1 MRLCV
6 FGPHILLNT
15 RVQQIKHAVLP
26 DPIVRIRR
34 LRAHKRDAHRRAA
47 VAPRDVRV
55 LEPLA
60 VGKVVVA
67 LVAGL
72 DDFVELVQIDA
83 ERVAKF
89 GSVVLCEFDVEL
101 GSSCRYVVDVD
112 AVGRLG
118 YKDCVGKSFFVD
130 VGCRSL
136 VDVAEEHLSG
146 AACVSLYGN
155 TASHLIAIRISGA
168 PWR

>member
-26 DPIVRIRR
+26 DSIVRILR

-101 GSSCRYVVDVD
+101 GSSCRCVADAD
-112 AVGRLG
+112 AVAGLG
-118 YKDCVGKSFFVD
+118 YKDRVGKGFFVHI
-130 VGCRSL
+130 GCCSL
-136 VDVAEEHLSG
+136 VDVAEKHLRE
-146 AACVSLYGN
+146 AVC
-155 TASHLIAIRISGA
+155 ISYVCGLV
-168 PWR
+168 